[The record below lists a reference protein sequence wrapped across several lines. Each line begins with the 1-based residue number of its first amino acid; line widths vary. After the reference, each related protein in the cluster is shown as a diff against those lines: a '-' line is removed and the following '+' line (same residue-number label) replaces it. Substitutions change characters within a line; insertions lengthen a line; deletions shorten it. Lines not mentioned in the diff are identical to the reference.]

1 MFPHFRFSPILL
13 TWINSNSTKNHIYT
27 DFHVDQLTQA
37 DSTAFHYTAVIYLDN
52 ESQEFHGGH
61 LEFEGGFQIKPRRG
75 LAVIFTSGEEN
86 VHRVTPVTKGL
97 RRALTIFL
105 TCDKA
110 FSVMNSKLYQ

>member
-1 MFPHFRFSPILL
+1 M
-13 TWINSNSTKNHIYT
+13 
-27 DFHVDQLTQA
+27 DQLTQA
-37 DSTAFHYTAVIYLDN
+37 DSTSFHYTAVIYLDN

-97 RRALTIFL
+97 RRAMTIFL

-110 FSVMNSKLYQ
+110 FSVMNSNFSSQLKLVQKLFNSHFTP